1 MLNPIFFRSPI
12 SKLPF
17 TWRGSWRRTYLS
29 LPPSKE
35 VLIPTPN
42 LFSDTLYRP
51 FHMSQ
56 IMLDPYSSGIPSQ
69 NSILCFP
76 SMTAGD
82 FNTKYSTTP
91 FILTSPVKHWPCY
104 KDWTIASLVSK
115 YTDIRF
121 RAENVDWRLG
131 DYYDYMQDQNDESP
145 LYLFDRAFVEKTNG
159 EMGRGFVAPECFGK
173 DYFEVLG
180 DERPDRRWMIL
191 GPKKSGSTFH
201 KVGSFQITGSFFIL
215 TILPRIQ
222 MQPQLGM
229 QLSKE
234 RNTGSCFLQ
243 APLRQGCM
251 NLKTIAK

>member
-1 MLNPIFFRSPI
+1 MLNPILFRSPI

-35 VLIPTPN
+35 VLIPAPN

-56 IMLDPYSSGIPSQ
+56 ITLNPYSSRIPSQ

-76 SMTAGD
+76 SITAED
-82 FNTKYSTTP
+82 FNSKYSTTP
-91 FILTSPVKHWPCY
+91 FILTSPVKNWPCY

-159 EMGRGFVAPECFGK
+159 EMEGGFVTPKCFGK

-201 KVGSFQITGSFFIL
+201 KVGSFQARGSF
-215 TILPRIQ
+215 
-222 MQPQLGM
+222 
-229 QLSKE
+229 
-234 RNTGSCFLQ
+234 
-243 APLRQGCM
+243 
-251 NLKTIAK
+251 